1 MFSTRKVNH
10 EINRLHERG
19 LRALLND
26 QTSTFNDMLS
36 KSNDTTIYVKNIQKL
51 MSEFYKYIYD
61 LLAPIMKEFF
71 TKRILKHNLWNC
83 KETALPNP
91 KTKQNGTDTVA
102 YKAYQLCSTLPTR
115 YKNLPFL
122 ELFKCEIK
130 RCNRSMTA
138 LFGKRCT
145 YDR

>member
-71 TKRILKHNLWNC
+71 TKRILKHNL
-83 KETALPNP
+83 
-91 KTKQNGTDTVA
+91 
-102 YKAYQLCSTLPTR
+102 
-115 YKNLPFL
+115 
-122 ELFKCEIK
+122 
-130 RCNRSMTA
+130 
-138 LFGKRCT
+138 
-145 YDR
+145 